1 MNTFLDHIHVATATL
16 RTPSNVNKDYSAG
29 MVGIEL
35 GIFMRANNACIQS
48 GIEIVVSDSRKVAA
62 SCNESAA
69 ITISSTF
76 TATVVKDNDYTQ
88 WFQAFEEAVIFLL
101 KEFNTEDEAV
111 VVLDDLGYL
120 VTL

>member
-1 MNTFLDHIHVATATL
+1 
-16 RTPSNVNKDYSAG
+16 

-76 TATVVKDNDYTQ
+76 TATVVEDNDYTQ

-111 VVLDDLGYL
+111 IVLDDLGYL

>member
-1 MNTFLDHIHVATATL
+1 MNTFLDHIHVATASL
-16 RTPSNVNKDYSAG
+16 RTPSSVNKDYSAG

-48 GIEIVVSDSRKVAA
+48 GIEIVVSDSKKVAA

-76 TATVVKDNDYTQ
+76 TATVVEDNDYTQ

-101 KEFNTEDEAV
+101 KEFSVENEAV
-111 VVLDDLGYL
+111 VVLDGLGYL

>member
-1 MNTFLDHIHVATATL
+1 MNTFLDRIHVATTTL
-16 RTPSNVNKDYSAG
+16 RTPSSVNKNYSAD

-76 TATVVKDNDYTQ
+76 AATVVEDNDYTQ

-101 KEFNTEDEAV
+101 KEFNTEDEAA
-111 VVLDDLGYL
+111 VVLDGLGYL
-120 VTL
+120 VTS

>member
-1 MNTFLDHIHVATATL
+1 MNTFLDHIHVATASL
-16 RTPSNVNKDYSAG
+16 RTPSSVNKDYSAD

-69 ITISSTF
+69 ITINSTF
-76 TATVVKDNDYTQ
+76 TATVVEDNDYTQ
-88 WFQAFEEAVIFLL
+88 WFQAFEEVVIFLL
-101 KEFNTEDEAV
+101 KEFNAENEAV

>member
-1 MNTFLDHIHVATATL
+1 MNTFLDHIHVATASL
-16 RTPSNVNKDYSAG
+16 RTPSSVNKDYSAD

-76 TATVVKDNDYTQ
+76 TAAVAEDNDYTQ

-101 KEFNTEDEAV
+101 KEFGTEDEAV
-111 VVLDDLGYL
+111 VVLDDIGYL